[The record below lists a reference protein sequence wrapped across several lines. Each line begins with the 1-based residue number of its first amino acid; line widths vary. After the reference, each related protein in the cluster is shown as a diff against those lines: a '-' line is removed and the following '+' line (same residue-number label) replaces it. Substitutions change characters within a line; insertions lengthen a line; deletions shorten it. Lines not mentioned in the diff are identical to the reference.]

1 MEMALI
7 LFNRLL
13 SLFAIVLIGFI
24 TVRTKVMKAEETRS
38 LSMLSLYITGPFAVM
53 NAFEVDCTPE
63 ILGGMLLAVLFAV
76 FSSAVIILLTKV
88 LAKPLKLSVI
98 ERASVIYPNAAV
110 LAIPLVSSML
120 GPEWVI
126 YTCAYNLV
134 QTSLHWTHLRSII
147 SGDKHVEARKIFLN
161 PNVIALYVGVVIFFT
176 GFRFPGSVDSA
187 VDMIAAMVGPV
198 GMLNIGMMIGAMPMK
213 RLTSYKRAWL
223 VVFMRLIA
231 MPLLMA
237 LIAKLGFAS
246 LVADGETVLMISLIA
261 IAGPCGLTVLQ
272 MAQIYNDRL
281 TAEYASAINV
291 ISMLCCAFTMPLII
305 AVYYL

>member
-53 NAFEVDCTPE
+53 N
-63 ILGGMLLAVLFAV
+63 AVLFAV